1 MAVSP
6 HLWEESSLFGKKPPL
21 RLKTSNRKMFICSM
35 KGGNPSTMFFSP
47 HSCRGLMKYLLPE
60 FLAFGVG
67 RSCQRACPQGT
78 HGALAISP
86 GGFWTAHWQHW
97 SDAWVRAMPVWSEYP
112 AEKQY
117 LPNTLWVMKRVI
129 GECKASVSATHIS
142 SLLLMVKHP
151 LVLLSNTKS
160 WIIELEGSLEFMAN
174 VLVSQRKQWRQ
185 TKITHLRPH
194 SWEMW

>member
-1 MAVSP
+1 MSPPVRGELAIREKAPTHAENKQQENVSLLYERWKSINNVP
-6 HLWEESSLFGKKPPL
+6 
-21 RLKTSNRKMFICSM
+21 
-35 KGGNPSTMFFSP
+35 SP

-78 HGALAISP
+78 HGALAISR
-86 GGFWTAHWQHW
+86 GRFWTARWQHW

-160 WIIELEGSLEFMAN
+160 WITELEGSLEFMAN